1 MEGGFITKEKYF
13 RLTRNDPFTPEEQA
27 GFISRQIVETRQGT
41 KAIADLLQKGCP
53 DSDVIYVKAGNVS
66 DFRHE
71 FNLIKC
77 RNVNDF
83 HHAQDAYLNIVVG
96 NVYDTKF
103 TKSPRRFIEAY
114 RKDPEH
120 NKYHMDKLFDF
131 DVKRGNVVAWEV
143 GKSIGEVK
151 KTFRKNSP
159 LVTYMNYEAHGGL
172 ADQTL
177 YSAKAAKLAGGE
189 GYIPLKASDERLKD
203 TTKYGGFKKYTGCYF
218 FVVEYTVKG
227 KRIRS
232 IENMPLY
239 LKKELNSREKL
250 EQYCMEVLKYAEPE
264 IICERIKMYSLM
276 KINGYYAYLSGR
288 TGNQLILVNAVQLVL
303 SYDWMLY
310 VKRIN
315 DAVERGYSEE
325 QLEYQGEITREQN
338 LKLYRELTGK
348 HMGTIYGKRPNG
360 IGKFLVEN
368 EEKFEM
374 LSIQQQLSA
383 LLEILKV
390 SQRTSGGVDMTMLGG
405 AKKAGV
411 SLISKKISDLKE
423 CKVIHQSVAGLY
435 VSETDLLSL

>member
-1 MEGGFITKEKYF
+1 
-13 RLTRNDPFTPEEQA
+13 
-27 GFISRQIVETRQGT
+27 
-41 KAIADLLQKGCP
+41 
-53 DSDVIYVKAGNVS
+53 
-66 DFRHE
+66 
-71 FNLIKC
+71 
-77 RNVNDF
+77 
-83 HHAQDAYLNIVVG
+83 
-96 NVYDTKF
+96 
-103 TKSPRRFIEAY
+103 
-114 RKDPEH
+114 
-120 NKYHMDKLFDF
+120 
-131 DVKRGNVVAWEV
+131 
-143 GKSIGEVK
+143 
-151 KTFRKNSP
+151 
-159 LVTYMNYEAHGGL
+159 
-172 ADQTL
+172 
-177 YSAKAAKLAGGE
+177 
-189 GYIPLKASDERLKD
+189 
-203 TTKYGGFKKYTGCYF
+203 
-218 FVVEYTVKG
+218 
-227 KRIRS
+227 
-232 IENMPLY
+232 
-239 LKKELNSREKL
+239 
-250 EQYCMEVLKYAEPE
+250 
-264 IICERIKMYSLM
+264 M